1 MLMARPLVKEAQ
13 IGSIILENPYYGCR
27 KPKDQLYV
35 GVEMLL
41 YTCSCFTVIVCKLC
55 CVS

>member
-35 GVEMLL
+35 GIEMLL